1 MSLGSTWQVMNLAHA
16 VTMLA
21 VAGQTVKPGQFRVA
35 KIFGISV
42 GISFWQTVAAGLDAR
57 ICWKIRVFGLGPFLC
72 RRGLLNGRFT
82 TPGSRRLAGRL
93 QPEEAPGLASA
104 AATG

>member
-1 MSLGSTWQVMNLAHA
+1 LIA
-16 VTMLA
+16 
-21 VAGQTVKPGQFRVA
+21 
-35 KIFGISV
+35 
-42 GISFWQTVAAGLDAR
+42 VAAGREVL

-82 TPGSRRLAGRL
+82 NPGSRLLAGRL